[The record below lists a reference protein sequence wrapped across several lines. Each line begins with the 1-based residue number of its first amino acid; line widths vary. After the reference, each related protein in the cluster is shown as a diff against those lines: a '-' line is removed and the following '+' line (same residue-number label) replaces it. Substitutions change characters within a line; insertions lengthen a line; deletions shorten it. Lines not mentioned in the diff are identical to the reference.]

1 MKKFIS
7 IVLSLT
13 LILSLA
19 TVFPAFATIPI
30 LYAKDTVLKV
40 TVTMPNVDSEIT
52 AIDGYLSY
60 SKELTPKEN
69 SFETP
74 HFSDMRSYTEANGD
88 EYLLKFNTTS
98 LINYDIRPDNTLCS
112 IIFTVNEDIALLPFS
127 ATIVDVCYVNG
138 TTFYDVPKDCEYTV
152 TMIYDPIEPTTDA
165 PTTAEPTTEE
175 PTTEEPTSEPV
186 TEPSTEAPSTEAP
199 TTAPVTDEPTTEAPT
214 TGDPT
219 TEAPTTA
226 EPTTEAPTTAEPTTE
241 APTTAEPTTEAP
253 TTAEPTTEAP
263 TTAEPTT
270 EAPTTAEPTTEAPTT
285 AEPTTVAPTTAEPT
299 TEAPTTQPTTTQP
312 ATKKPSLTYTKKSIA
327 AAGKFTLSVK
337 NKGTAKTTYSTSNK
351 KVATVTSKGVVTGL
365 QRGAVTITVKVGTTK
380 LTCKVVV
387 TNNPVAKIGGK
398 SVSSSK
404 TYKIK
409 KGKTLTVKLYRR
421 VAAIKNV
428 VTTSNKKVAK
438 ITSKANADK
447 VTVKGIKIG
456 KATIKIKINGVRTF
470 TVKVKVVK
478 NNITNSQ
485 G

>member
-241 APTTAEPTTEAP
+241 APTTAEPTT
-253 TTAEPTTEAP
+253 
-263 TTAEPTT
+263 
-270 EAPTTAEPTTEAPTT
+270 
-285 AEPTTVAPTTAEPT
+285 VAPTTAEPT

-387 TNNPVAKIGGK
+387 TNNPIAKIGGK

-470 TVKVKVVK
+470 TVKAKVVK
-478 NNITNSQ
+478 K
-485 G
+485 

>member
-241 APTTAEPTTEAP
+241 APTTAEPTT
-253 TTAEPTTEAP
+253 
-263 TTAEPTT
+263 
-270 EAPTTAEPTTEAPTT
+270 
-285 AEPTTVAPTTAEPT
+285 VAPTTAEPT

-421 VAAIKNV
+421 VSSIKNV
-428 VTTSNKKVAK
+428 VTASNKKVAK

-447 VTVKGIKIG
+447 VTIKGIKLG
-456 KATIKIKINGVRTF
+456 KATVKIKINGVRTF
-470 TVKVKVVK
+470 TVKAKVVK
-478 NNITNSQ
+478 K
-485 G
+485 